1 VPHSTVTDI
10 DVDVLADPPRVRL
23 TGNLDIQATRE
34 LRSVLLGL
42 LSMGHADVTV
52 DLGAVT
58 GVDPSVPDLFA
69 EMWERGLVLQLR
81 NPSIVA
87 RERLHLEAS

>member
-1 VPHSTVTDI
+1 MLHSTVTDI
-10 DVDVLADPPRVRL
+10 DVDVLAEPPLVRL
-23 TGNLDIQATRE
+23 TGNVDIAATRE
-34 LRSVLLGL
+34 LRTVLLGL
-42 LSMGHADVTV
+42 LSMGHTEVIV

-81 NPSIVA
+81 NPSIA
-87 RERLHLEAS
+87 AQERLHLEAS